1 MRHQFRQSNQP
12 AKTKPPARRRSSKL
26 RLPKPSQLSRRQ
38 LLFLATGLVL
48 IGTGLAWLKLFLDAQ
63 ITRQFY
69 FVDSKYQGIKS
80 QFDHKKSAKFNSIVE
95 YPLTNIKAV
104 DELIQQQLRP
114 LTDGFIELAQKTP
127 ASVELASQKVSY
139 QVYLNDA
146 KFLSL
151 AIFVHQDM
159 RSAHPSSQTLFWT
172 FDKTTGKPITIS
184 QLFNN
189 QRPAI
194 DHFLN
199 TLKQAIRDQ
208 TKHAKTDLSDDYFQQ
223 TIGNGDQLNFI
234 IKDKQTIEFLFGR
247 GTVGP
252 QSAGDIGVVV
262 KVNNFKNGLQNPLA
276 KALFDIQAVAPNAPP
291 PKRTDQVLAL
301 TYDDGPGA
309 HTARLL
315 DILRDQQV
323 PATFYVIGQQVPG
336 HAELIKRMVREKH
349 ELGNHTWNHPNLNKL
364 PATQI
369 EQQIADTANAIKA
382 AEPQAVVR
390 TLRPPYGAYSQTVS
404 NIAAKYGLSNV
415 IWSVDTRDWA
425 DRKADVVC
433 NRAITSARPGAIIL
447 LHDIHG
453 SSVDATPCIIDG
465 LKKAGYKF
473 VTVSDLF
480 SGQLKPGVTYFQN

>member
-1 MRHQFRQSNQP
+1 MRHEFRQSNRKP
-12 AKTKPPARRRSSKL
+12 APVIKTRRL
-26 RLPKPSQLSRRQ
+26 RLPKLSQKQCNMVVLVVM
-38 LLFLATGLVL
+38 VL
-48 IGTGLAWLKLFLDAQ
+48 IGGLIGFHYYLTSR
-63 ITRQFY
+63 ITSEFY

-80 QFDHKKSAKFNSIVE
+80 QFDNKKSTKFESSVE

-104 DELIQQQLRP
+104 DELIQQQLHP
-114 LTDGFIELAQKTP
+114 LTDDFIELAQKTP

-151 AIFVHQDM
+151 AIFIHQDV
-159 RSAHPSSQTLFWT
+159 RGAHPSSQTLFWT
-172 FDKTTGKPITIS
+172 FDKTTGKPVTIS

-194 DHFLN
+194 DHFLK

-208 TKHAKTDLSDDYFQQ
+208 VKNAKTELNEDYFKQSL
-223 TIGNGDQLNFI
+223 GNGDQLNFI
-234 IKDKQTIEFLFGR
+234 VKDKQTIEFLFGR
-247 GTVGP
+247 GNVGP

-262 KVNNFKNGLQNPLA
+262 KVNNFKKGLQNSLA
-276 KALFDIQAVAPNAPP
+276 KSLFDIQAVVTSTPP
-291 PKRTDQVLAL
+291 PKHTDRVVAL
-301 TYDDGPGA
+301 TYDDGPGV

-323 PATFYVIGQQVPG
+323 PATFYVIGRQVPG
-336 HAELIKRMVREKH
+336 HAELIKRIVREKH
-349 ELGNHTWNHPNLNKL
+349 EIGNHTWSHPDLTKL
-364 PATQI
+364 PAAQI

-404 NIAAKYGLSNV
+404 NIAAKYGLSNAM
-415 IWSVDTRDWA
+415 WSVDTRDWA
-425 DRKADVVC
+425 DRKVDVVC
-433 NRAITSARPGAIIL
+433 NRAVTSARPGAIIL

-480 SGQLKPGVTYFQN
+480 SGQLKPGITYFQN